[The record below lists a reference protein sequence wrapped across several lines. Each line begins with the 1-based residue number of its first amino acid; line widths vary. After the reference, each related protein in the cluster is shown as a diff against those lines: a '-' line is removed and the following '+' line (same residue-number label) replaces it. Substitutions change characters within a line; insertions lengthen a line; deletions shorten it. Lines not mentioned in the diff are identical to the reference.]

1 MNVNFSYSNF
11 DVFISLQKIK
21 ILVKSLWAVL
31 LLITENG
38 WAELKINYGDK
49 ISFSFSQLLGNNW
62 ISNDFHIISFES
74 IQKWFQYLNDHRP
87 IVSNPPIQWQSIV
100 FIRSEFRHLQI
111 NYLNCKS
118 MITSQIPIGRS
129 TDHSQFN
136 LSQKNRIFDRYFRL
150 EMDKMMHLSNLTKTL
165 SYFKRTHFDKYNT

>member
-1 MNVNFSYSNF
+1 MEIKYHFNFLSSWEIIESQTISILFHSNQYKNGF
-11 DVFISLQKIK
+11 NISI
-21 ILVKSLWAVL
+21 
-31 LLITENG
+31 
-38 WAELKINYGDK
+38 
-49 ISFSFSQLLGNNW
+49 FR
-62 ISNDFHIISFES
+62 
-74 IQKWFQYLNDHRP
+74 YLNDHRP

-100 FIRSEFRHLQI
+100 FTRSEFRHLQI

-136 LSQKNRIFDRYFRL
+136 PSQKNRIFDRYFRL
-150 EMDKMMHLSNLTKTL
+150 EMNEMMHLSNLTKTL